1 MTLFDDEKILNSY
14 AKYIDDNATHREAKK
29 TAEKLIRKGKMSLD
43 EIADCVPA
51 LTFDELKKLE
61 SEVMHLA

>member
-1 MTLFDDEKILNSY
+1 
-14 AKYIDDNATHREAKK
+14 
-29 TAEKLIRKGKMSLD
+29 MSLD

-61 SEVMHLA
+61 SEVMQLA